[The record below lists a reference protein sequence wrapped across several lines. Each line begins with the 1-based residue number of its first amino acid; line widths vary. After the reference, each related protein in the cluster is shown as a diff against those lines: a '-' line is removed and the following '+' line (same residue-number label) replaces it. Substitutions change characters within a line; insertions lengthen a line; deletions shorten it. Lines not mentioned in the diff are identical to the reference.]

1 MTRGR
6 LLAVSAAAACLG
18 LALLLGLAGLDALRW
33 RGQLERGDVAFAA
46 APVPPRSWAAETRL
60 PAGLTRSLL
69 GVGDDLSFR
78 EAVRRFGL
86 ATPWQPA
93 RSPHDLALRSE
104 AEAALARIERGGG
117 DRAQR
122 AHAALLRGILSF
134 EEARADS
141 QQAGVLLRRALV
153 EFRVAARLAPADEDA
168 KADVELVLR
177 LLQEAS
183 DSASAGGGG
192 ERPNVVA
199 SGAGA
204 ATSGSGY

>member
-1 MTRGR
+1 VTRGR
-6 LLAVSAAAACLG
+6 LLAVASASCLG

-33 RGQLERGDVAFAA
+33 RGQLERGDVAFSAA
-46 APVPPRSWAAETRL
+46 SPPRSWAAETRL

-69 GVGDDLSFR
+69 GVADDLSAR
-78 EAVRRFGL
+78 EAVRRFDI
-86 ATPWQPA
+86 ATPWRPA
-93 RSPHDLALRSE
+93 RSQHDLALRSE

-117 DRAQR
+117 DAAQR

-134 EEARADS
+134 EEARGDQ

-153 EFRVAARLAPADEDA
+153 EFRTAARLDPAGDDA
-168 KADVELVLR
+168 RADVELVLR
-177 LLQEAS
+177 LLQEAAEG
-183 DSASAGGGG
+183 ASAGGGG
-192 ERPNVVA
+192 ERPNIVA

>member
-6 LLAVSAAAACLG
+6 LLAAAAVASLG
-18 LALLLGLAGLDALRW
+18 LALVLGLAGLDALRW
-33 RGQLERGDVAFAA
+33 RGQIERGDVAFSVGPA
-46 APVPPRSWAAETRL
+46 PPRSWAAETRL

-69 GVGDDLSFR
+69 GVGDDVSLR
-78 EAVRRFGL
+78 EAVRGFMV

-93 RSPHDLALRSE
+93 RNSHELALRSE
-104 AEAALARIERGGG
+104 AEAALARIERGDGH
-117 DRAQR
+117 RAQR

-153 EFRVAARLAPADEDA
+153 EFRTAARLAPASEDA
-168 KADVELVLR
+168 RADVELVLR
-177 LLQEAS
+177 LLQEAA
-183 DSASAGGGG
+183 DSTSAGGGG